1 MRRTTLSRWTSFNLV
16 GVAGIAVQ
24 LAVLAGLT
32 RLGLDVSLATALAVE
47 TALLHNFAWHQRW
60 TWRDRPSG
68 SAGETF
74 RRFARFQALNGL
86 ISLVGNVALTT
97 ALARAGM
104 DPVVANLLAIAACS
118 LVNFA
123 AGERLVFRRA
133 GVTAALVVI
142 GAPLGLQA
150 QGAPALRGWDTYTL
164 DVERRHAEVG
174 GPRFFALDTRQVNG
188 WRERARSGDVP
199 MVEIQAP
206 GLDAGKIH
214 HWAGAV
220 YVPNVTV
227 QQVVERLQELAGRES
242 EFYDEV
248 TASRLIDRAPDR
260 VRVFMRLQRDAGP
273 ITANY
278 NTEHTVE
285 YRRHGM
291 RATSRSLS
299 TRIAELA
306 HAGTPREREKG
317 PGEDHGFLWRL
328 NAYWRFEQAGAGVLI
343 ECESVSLSRDVPFLL
358 RPFISGVVEGLAKES
373 LERTLTGLRTYL
385 STSSTTNA
393 QLPTTKTHG
402 SNHLGERR

>member
-1 MRRTTLSRWTSFNLV
+1 MVCALRDVRPTTLRRWTSFNLV
-16 GVAGIAVQ
+16 GFAGIAVQ

-32 RLGLDVSLATALAVE
+32 RLGLDVSVATALAVE

-68 SAGETF
+68 SAGETV

-86 ISLVGNVALTT
+86 VSLVGNVALTT
-97 ALARAGM
+97 VLARAGM

-118 LVNFA
+118 LVNFV
-123 AGERLVFRRA
+123 AGEWLVFRRA
-133 GVTAALVVI
+133 GVAAALVVI

-164 DVERRHAEVG
+164 DVERRHADVG

-199 MVEIQAP
+199 MVEIEAP
-206 GLDAGKIH
+206 GLDDGKIH

-227 QQVVERLQELAGRES
+227 QQVVERLQEMAGRES

-285 YRRHGM
+285 YRRHGV

-299 TRIAELA
+299 TKIAELA

-317 PGEDHGFLWRL
+317 AGEDHGFLWRL

-343 ECESVSLSRDVPFLL
+343 ECESVSLSRSVPLL
-358 RPFISGVVEGLAKES
+358 ARPLVGPIANRIARES
-373 LERTLTGLRTYL
+373 LRGTLATLRR
-385 STSSTTNA
+385 
-393 QLPTTKTHG
+393 QLG
-402 SNHLGERR
+402 G